1 MNAALPSLGAL
12 EISTVARGHFVGD
25 EMIKAAPVRLLRA
38 APLSP
43 GKFWILI
50 SGGVAEVEASLQMGR
65 LAAGESLL
73 DSLFLPGV
81 HPGVSEALAGRCPPA
96 REQALG
102 IVETA
107 TASSG
112 VRAADRALKTA
123 PVLLYQL
130 RLANG
135 LGGKAYFTVGGEVSD
150 VTAAVEAAE
159 REAASVQQFVAR
171 EIIARPHPEFLRGV
185 LGL

>member
-1 MNAALPSLGAL
+1 MSENLPSLGAL
-12 EISTVARGHFVGD
+12 EISTVARGHRVGD

-38 APLSP
+38 VALSP

-50 SGGVAEVEASLQMGR
+50 SGGVAEVEASLHMGR
-65 LAAGESLL
+65 LTAGESLL

-81 HPGVSEALAGRCPPA
+81 HPGVDEALAGRCPPVQG
-96 REQALG
+96 QALG

-107 TASSG
+107 TAASG

-123 PVLLYQL
+123 RVVLYQL

-135 LGGKAYFTVGGEVSD
+135 LGGKAYFTLGGEVSE

-159 REAASVQQFVAR
+159 CEAASVQQFVAR
-171 EIIARPHPEFLRGV
+171 EIIPRPHPEFLKGV
-185 LGL
+185 LGR